1 MHIFA
6 KIKMNNANELIGGQ
20 ARNCWCKLC
29 EENFDYQER
38 LGKFSSTITGTVFD
52 INIRDRGDLPP
63 CKIDC
68 VIYLVTCSKC
78 KMQYVGQTKKQ
89 LRYRVYGHRNS
100 CKNKSEQILYKHFNS
115 DCKFENARFRIIE
128 RTEESELLARED
140 YWIKKIMSVYPFGLN
155 DQITGVGNM
164 TRQNLIDFN
173 FRDPFFMYPERRRQR
188 NGNCNNRNRNRNKD
202 SSHDIIEIISNLKS
216 IYDQMG
222 IKKFVDA
229 IKGTTNKLLLNI
241 LQKVLEHKNIFER
254 RFVDIISAYVGHS
267 RQYSKENESN
277 ASQNKIRVKL
287 NYSSKMLDI
296 INFSSLISS
305 KDVVSKIPDRY
316 SNDKIEIINKYCR
329 PIGSRICNYN
339 RVLEDLSVEDI
350 NDNSPCVCE
359 RNYTHAKVREF
370 IYSPVGHVVTGN
382 INVLD
387 KLDNFEQLKRVIQY
401 GYKYRIQNSNVSWG
415 RIKRDLMLATENLK
429 RRIVDRNN
437 GNINDLNDWERTLK
451 HFINNRIGALRNSNN
466 LDQFRYG
473 IDVNLLNKQIAN
485 IHKHFVITN
494 VDKASNNFAFIC
506 KKFYVSKIKDE
517 LGIRGGRV
525 MGNDVYASIMDSSP
539 QEVLDNQCQQLE
551 NIHESVAENNRKIPK
566 LFMIPKFHKRPY
578 KYRFIAGASSATT
591 KKLSID
597 VNLCLKLIKK
607 IHKGY
612 CKTIYNRN
620 GYNYFWSVDNS
631 TEVLDKLSKVN
642 NPSSIH
648 TYDFSTLYTNLPLD
662 LVKKELF
669 EMIDRYFDIN
679 ERKSNR
685 YIILNRFFGSAQ
697 FGSLDKKDSYDREKL
712 KTALEYLLFN
722 SYVKFG
728 PYVFKQIKGIPM
740 GGNASPLIAD
750 LFLAN
755 LEFKYMDK
763 LVSSKSPENLRI
775 AKKLSNNSRYIDDIA
790 VCNMGNIN
798 DFITYSKD
806 IYPASIPLTSGNI
819 ENHRDTF
826 LDLDVNIEDGNFV
839 TKIYHKVDDFD
850 FEVVSFPFI
859 TSNLSERVTY
869 NSFFSQLLRFFTI
882 CSKYCDFASR
892 SRNLLNSLLNRGF
905 NNFKLKRCFN
915 KFVLLNYRVLNIKY
929 SIDDIN
935 RFITSNF
942 S

>member
-1 MHIFA
+1 MD
-6 KIKMNNANELIGGQ
+6 NTNEVIVGQ

-29 EENFDYQER
+29 EENFDYREK

-52 INIRDRGDLPP
+52 INIRDVGNLPP
-63 CKIDC
+63 CKLDC

-78 KMQYVGQTKKQ
+78 KIQYVGQTKKQ

-115 DCKFENARFRIIE
+115 DCKFEDAKFRIIE

-164 TRQNLIDFN
+164 TRQNLVEFN
-173 FRDPFFMYPERRRQR
+173 FRDPFFMYPERRRPR
-188 NGNCNNRNRNRNKD
+188 NGNYNNRYKNRNKGN
-202 SSHDIIEIISNLKS
+202 SHDIAEIIKNLKS
-216 IYDQMG
+216 IYDHMG
-222 IKKFVDA
+222 LKKFVDA
-229 IKGTTNKLLLNI
+229 IKGTTKKLLVNI
-241 LQKVLEHKNIFER
+241 LQKVLVNKNKFER
-254 RFVDIISAYVGHS
+254 RFIDIISAHVGHS
-267 RQYSKENESN
+267 RLYSKEQESHAN
-277 ASQNKIRVKL
+277 KNKIRIKL
-287 NYSSKMLDI
+287 NYSSKVLDV
-296 INFSSLISS
+296 INFPSLISS
-305 KDVVSKIPDRY
+305 KAVISKIPDEY
-316 SNDKIEIINKYCR
+316 SSDIVEIINKYSR
-329 PIGSRICNYN
+329 PIGNRICNYN
-339 RVLEDLSVEDI
+339 KVLEDMSIEDI

-359 RNYTHAKVREF
+359 HNYTHLKVRDF

-382 INVLD
+382 VDILD
-387 KLDNFEQLKRVIQY
+387 KLDNFEQLKKVMKY
-401 GYKYRIQNSNVSWG
+401 GYKFRIQNSNVSWEM
-415 RIKRDLMLATENLK
+415 IKRDLMVATENLK
-429 RRIVDRNN
+429 LKITERNR
-437 GNINDLNDWERTLK
+437 GNVNDLDDWERTLK
-451 HFINNRIGALRNSNN
+451 RCINNRIRALRNSHN
-466 LDQFRYG
+466 LEQYRYG
-473 IDVNLLNKQIAN
+473 IDTKILDKQIAN

-494 VDKASNNFAFIC
+494 VDKASNNFAFVC
-506 KKFYVSKIKDE
+506 KKFYISKIKDE
-517 LGIRGGRV
+517 LGIRDGRV
-525 MGNDVYASIMDSSP
+525 TGNDVYASVTDSSLR
-539 QEVLDNQCQQLE
+539 EVVDNQCQQLE
-551 NIHESVAENNRKIPK
+551 ELHGSVSERNRKIPK

-612 CKTIYNRN
+612 CKSIYNRN

-631 TEVLDKLSKVN
+631 VDVLEKLNRVN

-679 ERKSNR
+679 ERKSNK
-685 YIILNRFFGSAQ
+685 YIILNHFLGTAQ
-697 FGSLDKKDSYDREKL
+697 FSSFNKKDSFDRDKL

-763 LVSSKSPENLRI
+763 LVSSKSPDNLRL
-775 AKKLSNNSRYIDDIA
+775 AKKQSNNSRYIDDIA
-790 VCNMGNIN
+790 VCNMGSIN
-798 DFITYSKD
+798 DFMGYSTN
-806 IYPASIPLTSGNI
+806 IYPASIPLTFGSLDNQ
-819 ENHRDTF
+819 RDTF
-826 LDLDVNIEDGNFV
+826 LDLDINIEGTGFV
-839 TKIYHKVDDFD
+839 TKVYHKVDDFD
-850 FEVVSFPFI
+850 FEVISFPFVN
-859 TSNLSERVTY
+859 SNLSERVTY
-869 NSFFSQLLRFFTI
+869 NAFFSQLLRFFTI
-882 CSKYCDFASR
+882 CTKYCDFASR
-892 SRNLLNSLLNRGF
+892 SSNLLNSLVNRGF
-905 NNFKLKRCFN
+905 SKYKLKSSFN
-915 KFVLLNYRVLNIKY
+915 KFVANYYSMLTIKY
-929 SIDDIN
+929 NIED
-935 RFITSNF
+935 ITSFIRVNF